1 MNITISLRRNSNIVR
16 ANMFVKS
23 KIRKQEKKKKRN
35 TVRSLDRQR
44 FCRTTDSTRLKYR
57 IRTKISDLVKY
68 KPLLNTGR
76 FVTNVSLTSYSHPS
90 ISSIA
95 ICSPLMRNINRFP
108 RKSTRRVVQIYIYSR
123 FSSIVQLSS
132 ILSSKRTSSI
142 ATPFGGTSIPL
153 LFPRVKHSDET
164 GIKLSPDSRP
174 AGIATFHLVPF
185 SSLLS

>member
-23 KIRKQEKKKKRN
+23 KIRKQKKKKKRN

-108 RKSTRRVVQIYIYSR
+108 RKSTRRVVQIYIY
-123 FSSIVQLSS
+123 
-132 ILSSKRTSSI
+132 IL
-142 ATPFGGTSIPL
+142 
-153 LFPRVKHSDET
+153 
-164 GIKLSPDSRP
+164 DSRVSCS
-174 AGIATFHLVPF
+174 F
-185 SSLLS
+185 LLSCRVSGQVASPLHSGGLRFLFFFRVSSVRTKRE